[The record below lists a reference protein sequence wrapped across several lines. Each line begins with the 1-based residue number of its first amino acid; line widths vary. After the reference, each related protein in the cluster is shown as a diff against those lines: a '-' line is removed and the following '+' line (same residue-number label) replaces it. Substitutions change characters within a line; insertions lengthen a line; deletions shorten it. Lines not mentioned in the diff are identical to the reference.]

1 MIFFEIYACAYLE
14 GLETERYMKI
24 LIISDIHGNIAA
36 LNAIRENADMVFCLG
51 DMVNYGPYPGECI
64 KKIRGMTDKIVR
76 GNHDHAIGNN
86 LGCGCSEK
94 YSELSNAGKGFT
106 IATLNND
113 EKSFLG
119 NLPLTLNLQSAG
131 KRFFFSHA
139 SPSGDLHKYL
149 RPNVKDAEFITES
162 EGITANV
169 VFLGHTHLAMVRE
182 INGITYIN
190 PGSVGQPRD
199 GIPLASYAVWEDGRI
214 EIKRVSYDIEST
226 VQGLQQT
233 TISPTHVTT
242 LSRILRSGGM

>member
-1 MIFFEIYACAYLE
+1 
-14 GLETERYMKI
+14 MKI
-24 LIISDIHGNIAA
+24 LVLSDIHGNLAA

-51 DMVNYGPYPGECI
+51 DMVNYGPYPGECM
-64 KKIRGMTDKIVR
+64 KKIRGMTDKIIR
-76 GNHDHAIGNN
+76 GNHDNAVGKN

-94 YSELSNAGKGFT
+94 YTELSNAGKAFT
-106 IATLNND
+106 IATLNNG

-119 NLPLTLNLQSAG
+119 NLPLTLNLQAAG
-131 KRFFFSHA
+131 KRFLFSHA
-139 SPSGDLHKYL
+139 SPSGDIYKYL
-149 RPNVKDAEFITES
+149 RPNTQDAEFTAES
-162 EGITANV
+162 KGINADV
-169 VFLGHTHLAMVRE
+169 VFIGHTHLPMVRE

-226 VQGLQQT
+226 ALGLRQT
-233 TISPTHVTT
+233 TIPPLHVAT

>member
-1 MIFFEIYACAYLE
+1 
-14 GLETERYMKI
+14 MKI
-24 LIISDIHGNIAA
+24 LVISDIHGNLAA
-36 LNAIRENADMVFCLG
+36 LNAIRESADMVFCLG

-76 GNHDHAIGNN
+76 GNHDNAIGRN

-94 YSELSNAGKGFT
+94 YTELSNDGKAFT

-119 NLPLTLNLQSAG
+119 NLPLTLNLRVAE
-131 KRFFFSHA
+131 KKFLFSHA

-149 RPNVKDAEFITES
+149 RPDTKDTEFITES
-162 EGITANV
+162 KGVIADT
-169 VFLGHTHLAMVRE
+169 VFIGHTHLPMVRE
-182 INGITYIN
+182 VNGVTFVN

-226 VQGLQQT
+226 VLGLQQT
-233 TISPTHVTT
+233 TISSMHVTT
-242 LSRILRSGGM
+242 LSRILRCGGM

>member
-1 MIFFEIYACAYLE
+1 
-14 GLETERYMKI
+14 MKI
-24 LIISDIHGNIAA
+24 LVLSDIHGNLAA
-36 LNAIRENADMVFCLG
+36 LNAIRESADMVFCLG
-51 DMVNYGPYPGECI
+51 DMVNYGPYPGECM
-64 KKIRGMTDKIVR
+64 KKIGSMTDKIVR
-76 GNHDHAIGNN
+76 GNHDNAVGKN

-94 YSELSNAGKGFT
+94 YAELSNAGKAFT
-106 IATLNND
+106 IATLNNG

-119 NLPLTLNLQSAG
+119 NLPLTLNLQVAE
-131 KRFFFSHA
+131 KKFLFSHA

-162 EGITANV
+162 KGITADV
-169 VFLGHTHLAMVRE
+169 VFIGHTHLPMVRE

-214 EIKRVSYDIEST
+214 EIKRVPYDIEST

-233 TISPTHVTT
+233 TIPPLHVAT
-242 LSRILRSGGM
+242 LSRILRYGGM

>member
-14 GLETERYMKI
+14 GLETELCMKI

-169 VFLGHTHLAMVRE
+169 VFLGHTHLPMVRE

>member
-1 MIFFEIYACAYLE
+1 
-14 GLETERYMKI
+14 MKI
-24 LIISDIHGNIAA
+24 LVISDIHGNLSA
-36 LNAIRENADMVFCLG
+36 LNAIQESADMVFCLG

-76 GNHDHAIGNN
+76 GNHDHAIGRN

-94 YSELSNAGKGFT
+94 YTELSNDGKAFT

-119 NLPLTLNLQSAG
+119 NLPLTLNLQVAE
-131 KRFFFSHA
+131 KNFLFSHA

-149 RPNVKDAEFITES
+149 RPNVKDSEFITES
-162 EGITANV
+162 KDITADV
-169 VFLGHTHLAMVRE
+169 VFIGHTHLPMVRE

-199 GIPLASYAVWEDGRI
+199 GIPQASYAVWEDGHT
-214 EIKRVSYDIEST
+214 EIKRVSYDVEST
-226 VQGLQQT
+226 VLGLQQT
-233 TISPTHVTT
+233 TISPTHVAT
-242 LSRILRSGGM
+242 LSRILRNGGM

>member
-1 MIFFEIYACAYLE
+1 
-14 GLETERYMKI
+14 MKI
-24 LIISDIHGNIAA
+24 LVISDIHGNLAA
-36 LNAIRENADMVFCLG
+36 LNAIRESADMVFCLG
-51 DMVNYGPYPGECI
+51 DMVNYGPYPGECL

-76 GNHDHAIGNN
+76 GNHDNAIGRN

-94 YSELSNAGKGFT
+94 YTELSNAGKAFT

-119 NLPLTLNLQSAG
+119 NLPLTLNLQVAE
-131 KRFFFSHA
+131 KKFLFSHA

-162 EGITANV
+162 KGIIADV
-169 VFLGHTHLAMVRE
+169 VFIGHTHLPMVRE

-226 VQGLQQT
+226 VLGLQQT
-233 TISPTHVTT
+233 TISPTHIAT
-242 LSRILRSGGM
+242 LSGILRSGGM